1 MVTINMIKCEK
12 CGNEDEFVVVVASVF
27 NIYVDGKG
35 KTKSR
40 ETMSDS
46 CTGVDRVECSMC
58 RNELDNVGY
67 DVKTGKAFLYSEEY
81 AHIKAVTS

>member
-1 MVTINMIKCEK
+1 MIKCEK
-12 CGNEDEFVVVVASVF
+12 CGNEKEFAVVAASVF
-27 NIYVDGKG
+27 NIYIDGDGK
-35 KTKSR
+35 TVSY

-67 DVKTGKAFLYSEEY
+67 DIKAGKAFLYTEEF
-81 AHIKAVTS
+81 AHAKAITV